1 MALPNSGGG
10 YQFTDGNTN
19 EIIMGVQAAPQ
30 TATATA
36 TLTAAQITGGLL
48 VATAGTGA
56 VSYTMPTA
64 AAIDAVFVNAKVN
77 STFELK
83 VVNLGTS
90 SGIDA
95 PQRIDVAKIEMRGG
109 VHGASKASSMAL
121 NFRSV
126 SANSF
131 SGVDPAT
138 MPAPANTRAAP
149 PSTTAERIPTKNSPP
164 PRAFSQPSA
173 PA

>member
-90 SGIDA
+90 SGIITMVVGTGITAVGNLLVAITGSAAGVGGAAQFLFRKTGDA
-95 PQRIDVAKIEMRGG
+95 AYTVYRVA
-109 VHGASKASSMAL
+109 
-121 NFRSV
+121 
-126 SANSF
+126 
-131 SGVDPAT
+131 
-138 MPAPANTRAAP
+138 
-149 PSTTAERIPTKNSPP
+149 
-164 PRAFSQPSA
+164 
-173 PA
+173 

>member
-19 EIIMGVQAAPQ
+19 EIVMGVQAAPQ

-90 SGIDA
+90 SGIVTMVVGTGITAVGNLLIAITGSAAGVSGAAQFLFRKTDTA
-95 PQRIDVAKIEMRGG
+95 AYTVYRIA
-109 VHGASKASSMAL
+109 
-121 NFRSV
+121 
-126 SANSF
+126 
-131 SGVDPAT
+131 
-138 MPAPANTRAAP
+138 
-149 PSTTAERIPTKNSPP
+149 
-164 PRAFSQPSA
+164 
-173 PA
+173 